1 MYKKTQF
8 PEMMNTEQA
17 ARYIGIDT
25 GTLRKW
31 ARNGDI
37 PAHKVGPKLWRFFKS
52 ELAERKEMN
61 ENI

>member
-37 PAHKVGPKLWRFFKS
+37 PAHKVGPKLWRFSSQSSQKGW
-52 ELAERKEMN
+52 R
-61 ENI
+61 